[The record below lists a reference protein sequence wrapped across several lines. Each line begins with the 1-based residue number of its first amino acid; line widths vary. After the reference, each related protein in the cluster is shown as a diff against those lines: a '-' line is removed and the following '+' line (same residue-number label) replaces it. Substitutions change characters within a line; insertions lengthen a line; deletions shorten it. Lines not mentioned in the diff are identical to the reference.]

1 MDTRETNRRNAKRR
15 VLSKTGQG
23 EKKMAMPTN
32 TPAPEQR
39 RGLPWWAVVLIVLGI
54 LMLGSCCIITVVGGL
69 ILNGPIMVPAEET
82 EVAVIP
88 TAASTEAPAPTEQPE
103 NLPTYQIL
111 VDDEIVGVPLDNGA
125 VAITTGRILTGH
137 DAPYSDAELAIIQ
150 STPVTFQVTNDS
162 SGMSVAFGYK
172 VEDHS
177 GGVIQYLGT
186 DSLEITI
193 LDGELVI
200 WPNYDLMVA
209 DVSNRIP
216 DEIQNGNAD
225 FDSLAFHWIS
235 REFRG
240 FVADSLITDRG
251 VKILP

>member
-1 MDTRETNRRNAKRR
+1 MSEQPASVN
-15 VLSKTGQG
+15 
-23 EKKMAMPTN
+23 N
-32 TPAPEQR
+32 TR
-39 RGLPWWAVVLIVLGI
+39 RGLPWWAVLLIVLGI

-69 ILNGPIMVPAEET
+69 ILNGPIMVSAET

-88 TAASTEAPAPTEQPE
+88 TVVSTEAPAPTEQPE

-150 STPVTFQVTNDS
+150 STPVTFQVTNDG

-200 WPNYDLMVA
+200 WPNFDLMMQ
-209 DVSNRIP
+209 DVDNRIP

-225 FDSLAFHWIS
+225 FNALAFHWVS

-240 FVADSLITDRG
+240 YVSDTLISDRG
-251 VKILP
+251 VQILP